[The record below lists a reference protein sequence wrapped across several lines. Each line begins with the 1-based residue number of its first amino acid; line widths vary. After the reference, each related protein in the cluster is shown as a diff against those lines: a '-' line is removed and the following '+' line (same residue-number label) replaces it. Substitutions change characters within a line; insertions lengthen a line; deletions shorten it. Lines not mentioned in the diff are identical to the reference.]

1 MKKLKPVKVALVQVS
16 PVFQNLEKSIIKL
29 KELLIEAKSNGAEL
43 IVFGETWLC
52 GYPSW
57 LDHCPNVAIWDAPEV
72 KEAFLEMYHNC
83 LEAGG
88 KEMQSIQELVGKLG
102 VYVVLGANE
111 SSSSGLG
118 GKGTIYNSMFII
130 GPDGTIQNHHRKL
143 MPTYTEKMLYGHGD
157 GAGLKSVKSPFGNIT
172 GAICWEHW
180 MPLSRQA
187 LHQAGEHIHVALWPM
202 VHERHELASRHY
214 AFEGRCFVLAVG
226 QIMKAAD
233 FPKGIELPPH
243 LQKDSQIQTLRGGSC
258 VIGPD
263 GNFILPPVFDKELI
277 IYAEL
282 DGNEVIKERMTL
294 DVTGHYNRND
304 IFDFSINDSRK

>member
-1 MKKLKPVKVALVQVS
+1 MKKLKPAKVALVQVS

-43 IVFGETWLC
+43 VVFGETWLC

-57 LDHCPNVAIWDAPEV
+57 LDYCPNVAVWDAPEV
-72 KEAFLEMYHNC
+72 KEAFLEMYHNSI
-83 LEAGG
+83 EAGG
-88 KEMQSIQELVGKLG
+88 KEMQSIQELVAKLG

-111 SSSSGLG
+111 SVSSGFG
-118 GKGTIYNSMFII
+118 GKGTIYNSMFIL

-157 GAGLKSVKSPFGNIT
+157 GAGLKSVQSPFGNIT

-180 MPLSRQA
+180 MPLTRQA

-202 VHERHELASRHY
+202 VHERHEIASRHY
-214 AFEGRCFVLAVG
+214 AFEGRCYVLAIG

-233 FPKGIELPPH
+233 FPKGIELP
-243 LQKDSQIQTLRGGSC
+243 LQLQEDPQIQTLRGGSC

-263 GNFILPPVFDKELI
+263 GNYILPPVFDKELI

-282 DGNEVIKERMTL
+282 DANEVIKERMTL

>member
-83 LEAGG
+83 IEAGG
-88 KEMQSIQELVGKLG
+88 KEMQSIQELVAKLG

-143 MPTYTEKMLYGHGD
+143 MPTYTEKMLYGQGD

-172 GAICWEHW
+172 GSICWEHW
-180 MPLSRQA
+180 MPLTRQA

-202 VHERHELASRHY
+202 VHERHEIASRHY
-214 AFEGRCFVLAVG
+214 AFEGRCYVLAIG

-233 FPKGIELPPH
+233 FPKGIELPPQ
-243 LQKDSQIQTLRGGSC
+243 LQNDPQIQTLRGGSC
-258 VIGPD
+258 VLGPD
-263 GNFILPPVFDKELI
+263 GNYILPPVFDKELI

-282 DGNEVIKERMTL
+282 DANEVIKERMTL

>member
-83 LEAGG
+83 IEAGG
-88 KEMQSIQELVGKLG
+88 KEMQSIQELVAKLG

-180 MPLSRQA
+180 MPLTRQA

-202 VHERHELASRHY
+202 VHERHEIASRHY
-214 AFEGRCFVLAVG
+214 AFEGRCYVLAIG

-233 FPKGIELPPH
+233 FPKGIKLPPQ
-243 LQKDSQIQTLRGGSC
+243 LQNDPQIQTLRGGSC

-263 GNFILPPVFDKELI
+263 GNYILPPVFDKELI

-282 DGNEVIKERMTL
+282 DANEVIKERMTL

>member
-83 LEAGG
+83 IEAGG
-88 KEMQSIQELVGKLG
+88 KEMQSIQELVAKLG

-180 MPLSRQA
+180 MPLTRQA

-202 VHERHELASRHY
+202 VHERHEIASRHY
-214 AFEGRCFVLAVG
+214 AFEGRCYVLAIG

-233 FPKGIELPPH
+233 FPKGIKLPPQ
-243 LQKDSQIQTLRGGSC
+243 LQNDPQVQTLRGGSC

-263 GNFILPPVFDKELI
+263 GNYILPPVFDKELI

-282 DGNEVIKERMTL
+282 DANEVIKERMTL